1 MASVKIRKSSC
12 GICSSQCPL
21 DIRVQDGKI
30 RSVEGGKNNPF
41 QYGGICSKGAA
52 SRQYVYNKERILY
65 PMKRVGKKGEGKFE
79 RISWEEAFHIIKDR
93 LNELREKY
101 GPESVVFY
109 AGYPKWFRPAL
120 LRFANAFGSPNYCT
134 ESSTCFQAA
143 NLAWRSIYGNNICP
157 PDLRHTKTLLNWS
170 KNLYHS
176 AVDMAEAYRELKDRG
191 VTVIAVDTRNSV
203 TAHDASLRL
212 QPYPGT
218 DGALALA
225 MANVIISEKLYD
237 REFVQ
242 KYVYGFEEYAEYVK
256 KFSPK
261 EAEQITG
268 VPGEQIVQAARIF
281 ACNKPSSILFSAS
294 SIVHHINGVQNQR
307 AVFSLLAIT
316 GNYDVDGGNVCMPG
330 ETAPRNEY
338 GKVTRF
344 HEIPAIGEK
353 DYPVWFDLPCE
364 EANCARLSE
373 YIAGD
378 GPYPIKGIFA
388 LGLNHRMWPQ
398 PEKLN
403 KELETLDFY
412 VNSDLFLS
420 DSSKA
425 ADLVLP
431 ACSSLERE
439 ELVFR
444 GGAWVELTQKA
455 IEPLGESRNDIEMII
470 DLMKYMGLKDQVL
483 SGTYEE
489 YLDYI
494 LQPSGLTVKELRKH
508 PGGMKA
514 ANVLLPERR
523 SWEREPIHTP
533 SGKIELKSL
542 VMEKYRE
549 SHGIRGLPV
558 YCEYRDAQP
567 YRSGEY
573 PLILNTGSRRP
584 QWFHARMYRL
594 PWLARL
600 EKAPLVQIHPS
611 DGAGYGIRE
620 GQRVRVVSPAGSIT
634 GYAEYN
640 IAQKQG
646 VVHIYHGLK
655 GADANELIPES
666 WKDPVSGFPG
676 YKSYFCRIEPGDSGS
691 GTNTSESEQ

>member
-1 MASVKIRKSSC
+1 M
-12 GICSSQCPL
+12 
-21 DIRVQDGKI
+21 
-30 RSVEGGKNNPF
+30 
-41 QYGGICSKGAA
+41 
-52 SRQYVYNKERILY
+52 
-65 PMKRVGKKGEGKFE
+65 
-79 RISWEEAFHIIKDR
+79 
-93 LNELREKY
+93 
-101 GPESVVFY
+101 
-109 AGYPKWFRPAL
+109 
-120 LRFANAFGSPNYCT
+120 
-134 ESSTCFQAA
+134 
-143 NLAWRSIYGNNICP
+143 
-157 PDLRHTKTLLNWS
+157 
-170 KNLYHS
+170 
-176 AVDMAEAYRELKDRG
+176 
-191 VTVIAVDTRNSV
+191 
-203 TAHDASLRL
+203 
-212 QPYPGT
+212 
-218 DGALALA
+218 
-225 MANVIISEKLYD
+225 
-237 REFVQ
+237 
-242 KYVYGFEEYAEYVK
+242 
-256 KFSPK
+256 
-261 EAEQITG
+261 
-268 VPGEQIVQAARIF
+268 
-281 ACNKPSSILFSAS
+281 
-294 SIVHHINGVQNQR
+294 
-307 AVFSLLAIT
+307 
-316 GNYDVDGGNVCMPG
+316 
-330 ETAPRNEY
+330 
-338 GKVTRF
+338 
-344 HEIPAIGEK
+344 
-353 DYPVWFDLPCE
+353 
-364 EANCARLSE
+364 
-373 YIAGD
+373 
-378 GPYPIKGIFA
+378 
-388 LGLNHRMWPQ
+388 
-398 PEKLN
+398 
-403 KELETLDFY
+403 
-412 VNSDLFLS
+412 
-420 DSSKA
+420 
-425 ADLVLP
+425 LP

-514 ANVLLPERR
+514 ANVILPERR

-584 QWFHARMYRL
+584 QWFHARMYRI

-676 YKSYFCRIEPGDSGS
+676 YKSYFCRIEPGDSES